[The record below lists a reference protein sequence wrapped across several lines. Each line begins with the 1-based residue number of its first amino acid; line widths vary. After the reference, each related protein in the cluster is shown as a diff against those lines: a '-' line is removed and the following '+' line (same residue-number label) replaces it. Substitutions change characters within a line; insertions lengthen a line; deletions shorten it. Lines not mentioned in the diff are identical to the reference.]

1 MSLRLLP
8 IARIAAVP
16 AAASARARQGS
27 SDVNRNL
34 TGRRP
39 NGQRLNGNGNMCRL
53 ANAPVLRLEDSH
65 SSRSPRQSLS
75 GRSSTAIYL
84 NRRLTGR
91 LPFLSS

>member
-16 AAASARARQGS
+16 AAESVRARLGS

-34 TGRRP
+34 TGRP
-39 NGQRLNGNGNMCRL
+39 NGQRLNGSGNMCRL

-65 SSRSPRQSLS
+65 SSRSPSQSLS